1 MTSGLKLSESSA
13 HLYTNNKYT
22 QMSAGLKLSESSA
35 HLYVDSK
42 YTQMQSGLAVTM
54 DSATLYAKNRTT
66 RAYIVARINADGE
79 GEAIIEADKVSITGA
94 TTISGSME
102 INGDGYLVIK
112 KYTMIQGNV
121 SLVTAN
127 TMLSAPILQCS
138 TNGYLRIYG
147 SSADTKYDL
156 TASALGS
163 MVKTIS
169 VSNNTLTLTRWD
181 GTSVNFS
188 KATWQTGSWSSG
200 ALTVKAKQQN
210 GSSETDVS
218 TLTRNLTTG
227 TKSWSGNTCT
237 VPIRAYY
244 GNTPPTYEDTGFNVT
259 VDASA
264 RYNAGFDAVSGDDIT
279 LQGDGT
285 SPKSSKPSIA
295 AVWSETSTGKKKV
308 TAYIWAKHTNG
319 SWYKLRS
326 FSFTEP

>member
-1 MTSGLKLSESSA
+1 
-13 HLYTNNKYT
+13 
-22 QMSAGLKLSESSA
+22 
-35 HLYVDSK
+35 
-42 YTQMQSGLAVTM
+42 MQSGLAVTM
-54 DSATLYAKNRTT
+54 NSATLYAKNRTT
-66 RAYIVARINADGE
+66 RAYIMTRINADDE

-102 INGDGYLVIK
+102 INGDGHLVIK

-147 SSADTKYDL
+147 SSAATKYDL
-156 TASALGS
+156 SAAALEK
-163 MVKTIS
+163 MIKTVS
-169 VSNNTLTLTRWD
+169 VSNNTMTLTRWD

-188 KATWQTGSWSSG
+188 KATWQGANWSSG
-200 ALTVKAKQQN
+200 ALTVKAYQSNAGEDTEVNSIKR
-210 GSSETDVS
+210 T
-218 TLTRNLTTG
+218 LTTG

-244 GNTPPTYEDTGFNVT
+244 GNTPPTYEDTGFDVT
-259 VDASA
+259 VDATA
-264 RYNAGFDAVSGDDIT
+264 RYNAGFDAVTGNDIT

-308 TAYIWAKHTNG
+308 TAYIWAKHSNG

>member
-1 MTSGLKLSESSA
+1 M
-13 HLYTNNKYT
+13 N
-22 QMSAGLKLSESSA
+22 
-35 HLYVDSK
+35 
-42 YTQMQSGLAVTM
+42 
-54 DSATLYAKNRTT
+54 SATLYAKNRTT
-66 RAYIVARINADGE
+66 RAYIMTRINADDE

-147 SSADTKYDL
+147 SSAATKYDL
-156 TASALGS
+156 SAAALEK
-163 MVKTIS
+163 MIKTVS

-188 KATWQTGSWSSG
+188 KATWQTGEWSSSG
-200 ALTVKAKQQN
+200 AFTARAKQQN
-210 GSSETDVS
+210 GQSETEVS
-218 TLTRNLTTG
+218 TITRNLTTG
-227 TKSWSGNTCT
+227 TRSWSGNTCT
-237 VPIRAYY
+237 VPIRAWY
-244 GNTPPTYEDTGFNVT
+244 GNTPPTYEDCNFNVT

-264 RYNAGFDAVSGDDIT
+264 RYNAGFDAVTGNDIT